1 MGHDRSSDTRLARR
15 WTGWRAWEGRR
26 GETWVVAQVL
36 LIAVYL
42 IVPRW
47 RAAWPDLLRPAALA
61 IGGVLSLSGLGLFT
75 TGALALGRN
84 LTPLPHPKAATVL
97 VERGPYRLV
106 RHPIYGGLCLLAVG
120 LALATAHA
128 GRLTVAAAALAF
140 FAAKARREETWLRHR
155 FAGYDAYAHRT
166 RRLIPWLY

>member
-1 MGHDRSSDTRLARR
+1 MGHGQSSDTRWSRR
-15 WTGWRAWEGRR
+15 WIGRRAWEGQR
-26 GETWVVAQVL
+26 GETWVAVQTL

-47 RAAWPDLLRPAALA
+47 GVAWSDSLRPVALP
-61 IGGVLSLSGLGLFT
+61 IGGVLSLTGLGLFA
-75 TGALALGRN
+75 TGVLALGRN
-84 LTPLPHPKAATVL
+84 LTPLPYPKAETVL

-128 GRLTVAAAALAF
+128 GRLAVATAALAF
-140 FAAKARREETWLRHR
+140 FAAKAHREETWLRHR
-155 FAGYDAYAHRT
+155 FAGYDAYARRT